1 MLPISRFKIFVKLQE
16 STLTIAQKTPRPD
29 GNTAYARLSFPTA
42 DLGAAK
48 ISVSAHGDIQLLYH
62 RVAAFE
68 ANRTSRCYLEISQL

>member
-1 MLPISRFKIFVKLQE
+1 MLQISRFKIFVKLQE
-16 STLTIAQKTPRPD
+16 SVLTIAQKTPRPD

-48 ISVSAHGDIQLLYH
+48 TSVSAHGDIHLLYH

-68 ANRTSRCYLEISQL
+68 ASRTSRCYLEISHL